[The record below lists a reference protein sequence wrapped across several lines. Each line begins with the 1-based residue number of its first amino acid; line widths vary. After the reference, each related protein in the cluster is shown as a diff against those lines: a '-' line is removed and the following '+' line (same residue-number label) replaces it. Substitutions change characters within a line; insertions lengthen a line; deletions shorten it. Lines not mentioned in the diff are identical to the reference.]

1 MFAQRIERL
10 IAHLE
15 TALRVN
21 PDGVAELLPT
31 IIRNL
36 RSEVAALSAAEEEA
50 FRLHLAKLHE
60 DGEAAMLDEKNPD
73 FASA

>member
-10 IAHLE
+10 ITHLE

-31 IIRNL
+31 IIRNM
-36 RSEVAALSAAEEEA
+36 RSEITALSAAEEA
-50 FRLHLAKLHE
+50 GFRLWLANQYTKE
-60 DGEAAMLDEKNPD
+60 SINA
-73 FASA
+73 

>member
-21 PDGVAELLPT
+21 PGGVAELLPT
-31 IIRNL
+31 IIKNL
-36 RSEVAALSAAEEEA
+36 RSETAALSAAEEEA
-50 FRLHLAKLHE
+50 FRLHLAKMCANEETAH
-60 DGEAAMLDEKNPD
+60 A
-73 FASA
+73 

>member
-31 IIRNL
+31 IIKNL
-36 RSEVAALSAAEEEA
+36 RSETAALSAAEEA
-50 FRLHLAKLHE
+50 GFRLWLANQYTKE
-60 DGEAAMLDEKNPD
+60 SSNA
-73 FASA
+73 